1 MYAKNYSG
9 DDISERFGVPPD
21 YGGSAIQ
28 PGRDGFGI
36 SGGTIPPPCPERPHD
51 GCGCIPPPPPPSHG
65 GLLDRFSSEDL
76 LIFGAAAF
84 LVFGN
89 GDDIICLGLLLALI
103 LL

>member
-21 YGGSAIQ
+21 YGGYAI
-28 PGRDGFGI
+28 PTRRDNFGAPD
-36 SGGTIPPPCPERPHD
+36 GMPPPPPPCPERPPD
-51 GCGCIPPPPPPSHG
+51 RCVPPQLPPPHG